1 MLAMRQIIEDPQEEI
16 VLKVPPEMR
25 HRRTEVIVLTLGDRQ
40 PLADEERQNKLASLA
55 GAWAGEP
62 LTRDDQGTPEVR
74 TAWGG

>member
-16 VLKVPPEMR
+16 VL
-25 HRRTEVIVLTLGDRQ
+25 TLGDRQ
-40 PLADEERQNKLASLA
+40 PWADEERQNKLASLA